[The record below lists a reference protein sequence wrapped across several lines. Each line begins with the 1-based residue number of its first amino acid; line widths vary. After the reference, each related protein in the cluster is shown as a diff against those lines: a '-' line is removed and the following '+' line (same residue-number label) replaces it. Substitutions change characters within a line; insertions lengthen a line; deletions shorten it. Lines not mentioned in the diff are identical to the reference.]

1 MNHIIE
7 VENLSKKYRI
17 SHQKEGLRY
26 GTLRDELTDI
36 FRKPFLWLTSKK
48 KSKEDVWALKNVNF
62 KVEPGEILGIIGPN
76 GAGKTTLLK
85 ILTRITPPTEG
96 KVVVG
101 GRVGSLLEVGTGFHP
116 ELTGRENIYL
126 NGAILGMRK
135 KEIDKKFD
143 EIVEFAGIGKFLDTP
158 LKRYSSGMSV
168 RLAFSVAAHLDT
180 DILLVDEVLAV
191 GDAAFQ
197 KKSLS
202 KMQNIVAGGG
212 RTVLFVSHNM
222 SAISSLCNRTILLRD
237 GNIAAQGSTP
247 QVVAE
252 YLSSRDNSSGETV
265 WSFEDAPSS
274 ELVKLRAVRVLNE
287 QGKVSFDMDIAKPIN
302 LEVEFWCLRRT
313 KMTSFFHLYNQLGV
327 LLFFTA
333 NLHDKVWGQMEYKP
347 GLYRCSC
354 KIPANFL
361 NEGTYFV
368 NAYLCNDINQLTD
381 VRKEPAVSFR
391 AYDFGT
397 GRGGYI
403 AGQWQGLIRPLL
415 PWTGS
420 RIEDLP

>member
-1 MNHIIE
+1 MNYIIE

-17 SHQKEGLRY
+17 SYQKEGLKY
-26 GTLRDELTDI
+26 CTLRDELINT
-36 FRKPFLWLTSKK
+36 FKKPFLWLFGNKR
-48 KSKEDVWALKNVNF
+48 SKEDVWALKNVNF

-85 ILTRITPPTEG
+85 ILTRITSPTEG
-96 KVVVG
+96 KAVVG

-252 YLSSRDNSSGETV
+252 YLSSRDNSSGEIV

-287 QGKVSFDMDIAKPIN
+287 QEKVSFDMDIAKPIN
-302 LEVEFWCLRRT
+302 LEIEFWCLRRT